1 MKMRHKIRH
10 RNRKC
15 VILSAIFPLSK
26 PKQSFTVPREAHQ
39 LGFKGFF
46 IHHSRPPS
54 FSQYHNSHPG
64 GHNNRGAPDHN
75 HRFANGSQSDRRG
88 FLSNS
93 ETSESDLAVFTT
105 DDVTKR
111 PEHQNFGATRRFYH
125 KKPPR
130 IDVRRK
136 TRHQRN
142 RVLRH

>member
-1 MKMRHKIRH
+1 MCHSFRYLFDLQAKTVLH
-10 RNRKC
+10 RAQGGAPARLQG
-15 VILSAIFPLSK
+15 I
-26 PKQSFTVPREAHQ
+26 
-39 LGFKGFF
+39 F

-105 DDVTKR
+105 DGVTKFVTENENASPFLLSSALQAKTVLHR
-111 PEHQNFGATRRFYH
+111 AQGGAPARFQGIFIQ
-125 KKPPR
+125 KEASGQQ
-130 IDVRRK
+130 
-136 TRHQRN
+136 T
-142 RVLRH
+142 

>member
-1 MKMRHKIRH
+1 MRHPFRY
-10 RNRKC
+10 
-15 VILSAIFPLSK
+15 LSALQAK
-26 PKQSFTVPREAHQ
+26 TVLHRAQEGAPARLQ
-39 LGFKGFF
+39 GIF